1 MNILQKLQ
9 QKYIEEFSNNTP
21 LDEFILNLL
30 VCALLLSIL
39 KWYYVRYAN
48 VVSNRQKFSSN
59 FLPLAL
65 ATFLVIMIVK
75 SSIALSLGLV
85 GALSIVRFRA
95 AIKEPE
101 ELTYLFVAIGIGLAT
116 GANQPILAVL
126 TFTFILLLLYL
137 NQRLFKKQHFRQD
150 NKLFVNIHTD
160 SDDLKAISKT
170 ISDILPFVALKRM
183 DSRKNGGLDLSFI
196 CVAENIEQLEAL
208 KTQLKAI
215 SPSTSFS
222 VVEAPELS
230 L

>member
-21 LDEFILNLL
+21 IDEFLLNLV

-39 KWYYVRYAN
+39 KWYYVRYAT

-101 ELTYLFVAIGIGLAT
+101 ELTYLFIAIGIGLAT

-126 TFTFILLLLYL
+126 TFSFILVLLYL
-137 NQRLFKKQHFRQD
+137 NQRLFKKQHFRHD

-160 SDDLKAISKT
+160 SEDLKNIST
-170 ISDILPFVALKRM
+170 TLSDILPFVALKRM
-183 DSRKNGGLDLSFI
+183 DSRKNGGMDLSFI
-196 CVAENIEQLEAL
+196 CMVENMEQLEAL
-208 KTQLKAI
+208 TNKLKAI
-215 SPSTSFS
+215 SPATTFS